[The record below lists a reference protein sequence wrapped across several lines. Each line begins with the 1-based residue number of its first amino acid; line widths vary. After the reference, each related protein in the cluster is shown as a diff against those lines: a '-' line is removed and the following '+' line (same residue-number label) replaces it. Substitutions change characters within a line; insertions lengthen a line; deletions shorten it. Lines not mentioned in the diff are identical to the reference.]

1 VERPSILTAVSK
13 LAIAGVQA
21 GFSLE
26 EMIQF
31 LNGGLSVEILL
42 QLIAQRLA
50 DDDGRKPE
58 ASLDRS
64 SQWVM

>member
-1 VERPSILTAVSK
+1 MERPSILTAVSK
-13 LAIAGVQA
+13 LAIAGEQA

-42 QLIAQRLA
+42 QLIAQRLP

-58 ASLDRS
+58 AGLDRS